1 MTREL
6 AELLARAGLADLT
19 PRFEEEDLTASLL
32 RSMGAANFTSSMTE
46 LGLRDAEATAL
57 ATALRSP
64 ITACPQPPPGDS
76 AGTDADDD
84 VPASALHTLTVRWQG
99 ADLVC
104 KFGPRTTVAMLK
116 ADLERRTTVP
126 APRQRLVGWAAR
138 RVDDVSCVAELILA
152 GRRLM
157 LVGTPQAAHSAATA
171 DLERGRRSARQIAAD
186 LGESQL
192 RPAAAPQCHRPSAAG
207 PVNAAHGGGIY
218 IDPEVWAPDAD
229 AEPRRASTRGHP
241 HSPRHVLNPHTHRLE
256 ALGLSNAL
264 LAERG
269 PGRPGEADQ
278 PATNVDLIGTVRGA
292 CTACDACP
300 GGYVRRRGGAANEN
314 DVDALRCARCGCQC
328 HEHEAL

>member
-19 PRFEEEDLTASLL
+19 PRFEEEDLTASVL
-32 RSMGAANFTSSMTE
+32 RSMGAANFTSSMAE
-46 LGLRDAEATAL
+46 LGLCDAEAAAL
-57 ATALRSP
+57 ATALSSP
-64 ITACPQPPPGDS
+64 STACSQPPPGAS
-76 AGTDADDD
+76 AATAADDD
-84 VPASALHTLTVRWQG
+84 VPADALRALTVRWQG
-99 ADLVC
+99 VDLVC
-104 KFGPRTTVAMLK
+104 EFGPRTTVAMLK

-138 RVDDVSCVAELILA
+138 RVDDASCVAKLTLA

-157 LVGTPQAAHSAATA
+157 LVGTPQAAHSAAA
-171 DLERGRRSARQIAAD
+171 DDLERGRRSARQIAAD

-192 RPAAAPQCHRPSAAG
+192 RPAAAPQCHRPSAAS
-207 PVNAAHGGGIY
+207 PIDAAHGGGIY
-218 IDPEVWAPDAD
+218 LDPEVWAPDAD
-229 AEPRRASTRGHP
+229 AEPRRASTRRHP

-256 ALGLSNAL
+256 PLGLSNAL

-278 PATNVDLIGTVRGA
+278 PPTNVDLIGTVRGA
-292 CTACDACP
+292 CTACDTCP
-300 GGYVRRRGGAANEN
+300 GYVRRSGGAANEN